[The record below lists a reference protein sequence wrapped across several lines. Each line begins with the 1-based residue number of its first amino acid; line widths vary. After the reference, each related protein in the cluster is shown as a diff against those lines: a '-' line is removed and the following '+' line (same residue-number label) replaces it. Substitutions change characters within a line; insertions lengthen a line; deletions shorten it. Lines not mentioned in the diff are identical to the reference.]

1 MTKKLSSYEME
12 LDAAAKE
19 HSKNCKALEYIYE
32 DKSKMSWA
40 EQEER
45 PSSILGNIEIGF
57 KAGAAWE
64 KTVMA
69 KSPMQIKQEKI
80 QLTHIETVIE
90 LHVIYQDIKKINK
103 WLTSENVNL
112 GDMEPIKLIIEGKG
126 DKVLQFIKGA
136 RKKSQSLL
144 DDSEL

>member
-57 KAGAAWE
+57 KAGAAYE
-64 KTVMA
+64 KKRSA
-69 KSPMQIKQEKI
+69 
-80 QLTHIETVIE
+80 
-90 LHVIYQDIKKINK
+90 
-103 WLTSENVNL
+103 
-112 GDMEPIKLIIEGKG
+112 KLIKDIRSIQVSNADDFLHAVRNIVVAYEGG
-126 DKVLQFIKGA
+126 
-136 RKKSQSLL
+136 SN
-144 DDSEL
+144 E

>member
-57 KAGAAWE
+57 KAGAAYE
-64 KTVMA
+64 KKRSAALVEA
-69 KSPMQIKQEKI
+69 VKELKYQAELKGEK
-80 QLTHIETVIE
+80 
-90 LHVIYQDIKKINK
+90 
-103 WLTSENVNL
+103 
-112 GDMEPIKLIIEGKG
+112 
-126 DKVLQFIKGA
+126 
-136 RKKSQSLL
+136 
-144 DDSEL
+144 